1 MIEKLFKSK
10 IKTALVVLGF
20 GIVVGVYSLYDFV
33 GEEQIS
39 LQSQVQQKEQQIGQ
53 LKEELERVRSFAQNI
68 PAVKQAFR
76 EQSLQLESVLEF
88 IPRNLELSGILRK
101 LNMLAQ
107 NSGVEIISFKPQK
120 DEQDLG
126 FFKSTTIDLT
136 LKGSFTQSLVFF
148 DQVSKL
154 KRVLNFETLKMTG
167 NPADKKTSTHVLE
180 TVVKMKAYR
189 LSET

>member
-10 IKTALVVLGF
+10 IKTALFVLGM
-20 GIVVGVYSLYDFV
+20 GIVFGVYSLYDFV
-33 GEEQIS
+33 GGEQAT

-53 LKEELERVRSFAQNI
+53 LKGELERVRAFAQNI

-88 IPRNLELSGILRK
+88 IPRNLEIAGVLRK

-107 NSGVEIISFKPQK
+107 NSGVEIISFRPEKS
-120 DEQDLG
+120 EQDMG

-136 LKGSFTQSLVFF
+136 LRGSFTQSLVFF

-167 NPADKKTSTHVLE
+167 NPEDKKTSTHVLE

-189 LSET
+189 LSES

>member
-33 GEEQIS
+33 GGEQIS

-53 LKEELERVRSFAQNI
+53 LKGELERVRSFAQNI

>member
-10 IKTALVVLGF
+10 IKTALFVLGL
-20 GIVVGVYSLYDFV
+20 GIVFGVYSLYDFV
-33 GEEQIS
+33 GGEQVV

-53 LKEELERVRSFAQNI
+53 LKGELERVRAFAQNI

-88 IPRNLELSGILRK
+88 IPRSLEIAGVLRK

-107 NSGVEIISFKPQK
+107 NSGVEIISFRPEKT
-120 DEQDLG
+120 EQDMG
-126 FFKSTTIDLT
+126 FFKSTTIDLS
-136 LKGSFTQSLVFF
+136 LRGSFTQSLVFF

-167 NPADKKTSTHVLE
+167 NPADRKTSTHVLE
-180 TVVKMKAYR
+180 TVVRMKAYR
-189 LSET
+189 LSES